1 MRVLLLGLVAVVGL
15 AAGEAGAQER
25 KPAAAPPTLEQAMR
39 DYRRKLEEYERA
51 RAAFEAKAGPYWKQ
65 IEEKRQARIA
75 KRRNG
80 QEIAP
85 ADYVLTQPPLYDG
98 PPRPVD
104 PSAKPDER
112 PPDVRYVPVVADFL
126 RNAAEHFGFVPQKP
140 ENEIAYKRAYA
151 RIASAAGIGKDQ
163 AVRIYGF
170 ESGGNGKYDVQAGLE
185 YERSNARA
193 VSTALGYNQLL
204 AANTT
209 SLLAEKGDHFVK
221 ALRQRAETL
230 RDERKGALERKIEIL
245 RRMVAFSRTVPV
257 QWSEHVKLAA
267 TPRGLALH
275 ALNLDIDTGPLLQ
288 TQKLLDSVVHARA
301 KGIKRPLTAAE
312 LEMLNLTG
320 DGNGFDMI
328 SMPSPMRAQVPTSN
342 FFQRGGYERNPV
354 AIRNN
359 VVEKLLAATDAK
371 MDKEIQLQG
380 AKDLAAA
387 FDGR

>member
-1 MRVLLLGLVAVVGL
+1 MRALLLGLIVMVGL
-15 AAGEAGAQER
+15 AAGEAGAQAL
-25 KPAAAPPTLEQAMR
+25 KPAATPPALEQAMR
-39 DYRRKLEEYERA
+39 DYRRRLEEYERA
-51 RAAFEAKAGPYWKQ
+51 RAAFEAKAVPYWKQ

-80 QEIAP
+80 QEIAL
-85 ADYVLTQPPLYDG
+85 ADYVLTQPPVYDG

-104 PSAKPDER
+104 PSARPDER
-112 PPDVRYVPVVADFL
+112 PPEVRYIPVVADFL
-126 RNAAEHFGFVPQKP
+126 RNAAEHFGFVPQRP
-140 ENEIAYKRAYA
+140 DSEIAYKRAYA

-185 YERSNARA
+185 YERPNARA

-221 ALRQRAETL
+221 ALRQRAEAL

-245 RRMVAFSRTVPV
+245 RRMVAFSRSVPV
-257 QWSEHVKLAA
+257 QWSEHMKLAA
-267 TPRGLALH
+267 TSKGLALH

-301 KGIKRPLTAAE
+301 KGVRRPLTAAE
-312 LEMLNLTG
+312 LEMMNLTG

-328 SMPSPMRAQVPTSN
+328 SMPLAMRAQVPTSN

-387 FDGR
+387 FDRR

>member
-1 MRVLLLGLVAVVGL
+1 MRALLLGLIVVIGL
-15 AAGEAGAQER
+15 AAGEAGAQAL

-39 DYRRKLEEYERA
+39 DYRRRLEEYERA
-51 RAAFEAKAGPYWKQ
+51 RAAFEVKAGPYWKQ

-75 KRRNG
+75 RRRNG

-104 PSAKPDER
+104 PSARPDER
-112 PPDVRYVPVVADFL
+112 PPDVRYIPVVADFL
-126 RNAAEHFGFVPQKP
+126 RNATEHFGFVPQRP
-140 ENEIAYKRAYA
+140 DSEIAYKHAYA
-151 RIASAAGIGKDQ
+151 RIAAAAGIGKDQ
-163 AVRIYGF
+163 AVRIYSF

-185 YERSNARA
+185 YERPNARA

-221 ALRQRAETL
+221 VLRQRAEAL

-245 RRMVAFSRTVPV
+245 RRMVAFSRSVPV

-267 TPRGLALH
+267 TPKGLALH

-288 TQKLLDSVVHARA
+288 TQKLLDSMVHARA
-301 KGIKRPLTAAE
+301 KGIRRPLTAAE
-312 LEMLNLTG
+312 LEMMNLTG

-328 SMPSPMRAQVPTSN
+328 SMPLAMRAQVPTSN

-387 FDGR
+387 FEGR